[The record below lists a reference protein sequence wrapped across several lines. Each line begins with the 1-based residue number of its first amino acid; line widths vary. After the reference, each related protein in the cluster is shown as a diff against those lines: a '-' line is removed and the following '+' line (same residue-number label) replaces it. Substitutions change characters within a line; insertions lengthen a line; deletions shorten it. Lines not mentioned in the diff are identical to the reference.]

1 MSFSFHIRP
10 YLLLLLLGMMVNAP
24 AGGREHPA
32 EKSLPIPVPIQPA
45 PAFTAADITAAILL
59 PQPDRQKIMEE
70 DARGGEDPEKG
81 LQRIGVFQPLPQAIF
96 AQNGTLSHGVWRPHG
111 KTGAVWA
118 MRIIAPN
125 ALGQRIE
132 IEELALPSGA
142 ELWLYNEDRTEE
154 VYGPFN
160 AIPKGGISL
169 WTPAC
174 YGQSVVLVCVADDVQ
189 KLSGLTFRIH
199 RIGYIYKSILT
210 AAMEKAGACN
220 LDSTCYPAWA
230 EAVLGVGGLGIIGS
244 TGVLFCT
251 CSLLADAQE
260 CTETPYVLTAHH
272 CVGAQTGIRGADTLE
287 FYWLYQTPVCNGT
300 APSPASVPRTTGGA
314 DYLAGMGGRGD
325 SGGGND
331 FTFLRMRNMPPGGL
345 TYLGWTTTVP
355 ALGTPVV
362 GLHHPRG
369 SFTRISFGD
378 ITNTANPYSPYYHEV
393 IWHDGVTE
401 PGSSG
406 SCLMIEAA
414 QQIIGQLWG
423 GDSAC
428 DTPTLP
434 DYYGRFDV
442 TFPRISSWLEPGPAQ
457 VGFSAAE
464 YTVGEGDGTG
474 SITVVLS
481 NPSRGDI
488 SVHYETSPGT
498 AIADVD
504 FTPTSGTLF
513 YPRGAT
519 TASFLVSVLPNPKIE
534 PGKTVYLSLTNS
546 NCPELGLAS
555 AILTILDD
563 DVDSDGDG
571 LSDEE
576 EIAGIYGFDTDPHKA
591 DTDGDG
597 LKDGEEV
604 FGTHGVQTNPALK
617 DSDYDGVDDFTEIH
631 YGRNPM
637 DPSDT
642 PRIPSMIMPL
652 FH

>member
-1 MSFSFHIRP
+1 MI
-10 YLLLLLLGMMVNAP
+10 NAEG
-24 AGGREHPA
+24 AGREHSA
-32 EKSLPIPVPIQPA
+32 EKGLDLNVPIQPA
-45 PAFTAADITAAILL
+45 PDLTAADITATVLL
-59 PQPDRQKIMEE
+59 PEPDMQRIKEE
-70 DARGGEDPEKG
+70 DAIGGEGPEKG
-81 LQRIGVFQPLPQAIF
+81 LPRIGVFQPLPQSIVV
-96 AQNGTLSHGVWRPHG
+96 QNGIASHGAWQPHG
-111 KTGAVWA
+111 KMGAVLA
-118 MRIIAPN
+118 VRIMALK

-132 IEELALPSGA
+132 IEDLALPHGA
-142 ELWLYNEDRTEE
+142 EIWVYNEDRPSEA
-154 VYGPFN
+154 YGPFTE
-160 AIPKGGISL
+160 IPRGGLSL
-169 WTPAC
+169 WSPAC
-174 YGQSVVLVCVADDVQ
+174 YGQSVVLTCYAGDMQ
-189 KLSGLTFRIH
+189 TLSGLTFRVH
-199 RIGYIYKSILT
+199 RTAYIYKSILT
-210 AAMEKAGACN
+210 AAAEKAGACN

-230 EAVLGVGGLGIIGS
+230 DAVLGVGGLGVIGS

-272 CVGAQTGIRGADTLE
+272 CVGGQTGVRGADTLE
-287 FYWLYQTPVCNGT
+287 FYWLYQTPTCNGT
-300 APSPASVPRTTGGA
+300 VPSPSSVPRTTGGA

-325 SGGGND
+325 TGGGND

-355 ALGTPVV
+355 ALGNPVV

-378 ITNTANPYSPYYHEV
+378 ITNTANPYSQYYHEV

-406 SCLMIEAA
+406 SCLMIEAT

-442 TFPRISSWLEPGPAQ
+442 TYPIVSGWLEPGLAQ
-457 VGFSAAE
+457 VGFSASE
-464 YTVGEGDGTG
+464 YTVGEGDETG
-474 SITVVLS
+474 SIAVVLS

-498 AIADVD
+498 AVADVD
-504 FTPTSGTLF
+504 YTPASGTLF
-513 YPRGAT
+513 YPRGTT
-519 TASFLVSVLPNPKIE
+519 TASFSVSVIPNPKIE
-534 PGKTVYLSLTNS
+534 PDKTVHLSLTNP

-555 AILTILDD
+555 ATLKILDD
-563 DVDSDGDG
+563 DIDSDGDG

-576 EIAGIYGFDTDPHKA
+576 ELAGTYGFDTDPHKA
-591 DTDGDG
+591 DSDGDG
-597 LKDGEEV
+597 LKDGEEI
-604 FGTHGVQTNPALK
+604 FGTYGVQTNPTLK

-637 DPSDT
+637 DPNDT
-642 PRIPSMIMPL
+642 PHIPSLILPL
-652 FH
+652 FK